1 MKIPKGERK
10 KLSKEN
16 KDWKTQA
23 VSYSC
28 DILLGNPI
36 VTYYDKNLVI
46 VNCERQDQINDEF
59 IKTLKKH

>member
-1 MKIPKGERK
+1 MKIPKGEKK

-16 KDWKTQA
+16 KDWKTKA

-36 VTYYDKNLVI
+36 VTYYDENSEI
-46 VNCERQDQINDEF
+46 VNCQKKECIDKEY
-59 IKTLKKH
+59 IKTLKKN

>member
-10 KLSKEN
+10 KLNKEN
-16 KDWKTQA
+16 KDWKIKA

-36 VTYYDKNLVI
+36 VTYYDKNSEI
-46 VNCERQDQINDEF
+46 VNCQKKDRIDEEY
-59 IKTLKKH
+59 IKTLKKN